1 MTAPNWSST
10 LPTHEAVVAKKCLDR
25 LLRGVS
31 PSDFGYRVQALAA
44 HVLVGMGY
52 GIREINHSGHPDI
65 VALRNGSE
73 FRFEVEAEVGKPRPR
88 RLSNADLDSLTA
100 DLHAS
105 GYYALA
111 ISSPSPQWVVV
122 PAAKLVG
129 RPPIPNILLE
139 ALSDQEY
146 SWAWTREYVR
156 LLADSCRRISLAPY
170 SHLSQMALLG
180 RRLPAD

>member
-1 MTAPNWSST
+1 MAN
-10 LPTHEAVVAKKCLDR
+10 KCLDR
-25 LLRGVS
+25 LLLGVS
-31 PSDFGYRVQALAA
+31 PSEFGYRVQALAA
-44 HVLVGMGY
+44 HVLLGMGY
-52 GIREINHSGHPDI
+52 DIREINQSGHPDI

-73 FRFEVEAEVGKPRPR
+73 FRFEVEAEVGRPRPR
-88 RLSNADLDSLTA
+88 QLTNADIDSLTT
-100 DLHAS
+100 DLRGS

-139 ALSDQEY
+139 ALSDEEY
-146 SWAWTREYVR
+146 SWAWTREYMR
-156 LLADSCRRISLAPY
+156 LLADSCRRISLASY
-170 SHLSQMALLG
+170 SHLSQMALSG